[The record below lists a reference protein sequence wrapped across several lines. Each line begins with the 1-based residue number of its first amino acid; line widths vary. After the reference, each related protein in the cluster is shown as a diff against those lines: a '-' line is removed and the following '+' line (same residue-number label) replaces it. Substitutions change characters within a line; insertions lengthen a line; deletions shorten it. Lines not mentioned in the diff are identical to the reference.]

1 MTLDIL
7 GVVKVEED
15 DLKGTCLGVKE
26 GHVRSQAL
34 SRILLPKCV
43 PNHYKQGLNKKSQIK
58 ADFISL
64 SLHGIVLN
72 YTGQSSGLE

>member
-7 GVVKVEED
+7 GVVKGVEED

-34 SRILLPKCV
+34 S
-43 PNHYKQGLNKKSQIK
+43 
-58 ADFISL
+58 
-64 SLHGIVLN
+64 
-72 YTGQSSGLE
+72 